1 MTPEKR
7 VQNQIVD
14 YLHKL
19 EDEGFPIF
27 VERRN
32 AGGFSYKK
40 GIPDLYAA
48 INGQHVEIEVKREY
62 GGELSTMQL
71 KFRDLCKKRKIVWI
85 CAKSV
90 DDVKKLVEELFLSQF
105 VTFKSNLSPVS
116 PC

>member
-7 VQNQIVD
+7 VQNEIVN

-19 EDEGFPIF
+19 EDEGMPIF

-71 KFRDLCKKRKIVWI
+71 KFRDLCEKRKIIWI

-90 DDVKKLVEELFLSQF
+90 DDVKKLVEKLLLS
-105 VTFKSNLSPVS
+105 
-116 PC
+116 

>member
-7 VQNQIVD
+7 VQNEIVA

-19 EDEGFPIF
+19 EDEGMPIF

-71 KFRDLCKKRKIVWI
+71 KFRDLCEKRKIIWI

-90 DDVKKLVEELFLSQF
+90 DDVKKLVEKLLLS
-105 VTFKSNLSPVS
+105 
-116 PC
+116 

>member
-1 MTPEKR
+1 MTPEKQ
-7 VQNQIVD
+7 VQNEIVN

-19 EDEGFPIF
+19 EDEGMPIF
-27 VERRN
+27 VERRH

-71 KFRDLCKKRKIVWI
+71 KFRDLCEKRKIIWI

-90 DDVKKLVEELFLSQF
+90 DDVKKLVEKLLLS
-105 VTFKSNLSPVS
+105 
-116 PC
+116 